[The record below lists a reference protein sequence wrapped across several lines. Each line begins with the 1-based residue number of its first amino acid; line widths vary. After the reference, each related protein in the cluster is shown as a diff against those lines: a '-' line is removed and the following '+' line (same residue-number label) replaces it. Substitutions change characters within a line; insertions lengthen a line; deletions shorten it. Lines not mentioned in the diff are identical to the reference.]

1 LSYLLLPSPS
11 RGFGRRLRIKKGRKF
26 EPCDRFFQELKGDT
40 SNKREKSVPQQ
51 AIPAKPFLRRF
62 ARVYLHGTG
71 SNSGY
76 VDRPNVT
83 LGLECPWEDP
93 PRGLST
99 ARPSACGVNANPAL
113 PESVDHASAA
123 PYHEWMP
130 ASFPALRRFPR
141 VAGPLGCAV
150 FFSLALASTITAQA
164 ATPAQ
169 SGKASKSNV
178 TSPTNLPDLP
188 LYNPARRRTLWL
200 TPLAPPTARRT
211 YVSASAPATQE
222 ERGLSKEAL
231 IRSVEEKFAS
241 GEQNYKAGHLEAA
254 RKDFDQA
261 MDELL
266 ASPYDLGSDPQ
277 LSELF
282 HRMVDTVYT
291 DELQAFR
298 AGDGFNEAPAVPAAI
313 DEVAEMTFPV
323 DPRLKAR
330 AEEAAKNISHDL
342 PLTVNDEVLSFLNF
356 FQTPHGRAI
365 VENGLRRA
373 GRYREMIARVL
384 AQEGVPQD
392 LIYLAQAESAFQPTA
407 LSRAGARGMW
417 QFVAYR
423 GQEYGLRHT
432 WWLDERQDPEKA
444 THAAAQHLRD
454 LYLLF
459 GDWYLAMA
467 AYNCGPGNVQKAIE
481 RTGYADFWELYRRN
495 VLPRETKNYVP
506 IILAL
511 TLIAKDAPHYGIQ
524 AEPEAPVPSDVVKPG
539 RAIDLR
545 LVAET
550 IDVDVETLRS
560 LNPSLLRLATPD
572 DPSFELH
579 LPAGTA
585 ERFSAEIAD
594 IPADKWV
601 SWRRHRVA
609 PGETLTAIAKKYH
622 VTAKAIAEANSLES
636 QTSLN
641 TGEKIII
648 PAIQPEAESKRHLV
662 SYRVRKGDT
671 LGGIADRFGVETDD
685 VRKWNKLSANHVR
698 SGMVLRI
705 YSMENISER
714 SAARTKAH
722 AKGTA
727 RVQHKTKPGTSAKTS
742 TAQHSSAAAKSD
754 NKKHPSAVAQNHS
767 AAANRD

>member
-1 LSYLLLPSPS
+1 M
-11 RGFGRRLRIKKGRKF
+11 
-26 EPCDRFFQELKGDT
+26 T
-40 SNKREKSVPQQ
+40 
-51 AIPAKPFLRRF
+51 A
-62 ARVYLHGTG
+62 T
-71 SNSGY
+71 
-76 VDRPNVT
+76 VT
-83 LGLECPWEDP
+83 
-93 PRGLST
+93 
-99 ARPSACGVNANPAL
+99 
-113 PESVDHASAA
+113 A
-123 PYHEWMP
+123 PYHEWMAPPLPSLSNRVLLAGALAIAICSSLPTRASERP
-130 ASFPALRRFPR
+130 ADKPPKQAPIPARLDLPAL
-141 VAGPLGCAV
+141 PL
-150 FFSLALASTITAQA
+150 
-164 ATPAQ
+164 
-169 SGKASKSNV
+169 
-178 TSPTNLPDLP
+178 D
-188 LYNPARRRTLWL
+188 NPAHRNIIWL
-200 TPLAPPTARRT
+200 NSPVPDAR
-211 YVSASAPATQE
+211 Q
-222 ERGLSKEAL
+222 AL
-231 IRSVEEKFAS
+231 IQKVEAKFAS

-254 RKDFDQA
+254 RKDFDEAVDWILQ
-261 MDELL
+261 
-266 ASPYDLGSDPQ
+266 SGYDPNSDPR

-282 HRMVDTVYT
+282 HRVVDTVYT

-298 AGDGFNEAPAVPAAI
+298 AGDGFNEAPAVPAPI

-356 FQTPHGRAI
+356 FQTPRGRAI
-365 VENGLRRA
+365 VETGLRRA

-384 AQEGVPQD
+384 GEEGVPQD

-454 LYLLF
+454 LYKMF

-524 AEPEAPVPSDVVKPG
+524 AEPELPVATDIVKPG

-550 IDVDVETLRS
+550 IDVDVDTLRN
-560 LNPSLLRLATPD
+560 LNPSLLRMATPD
-572 DPSFELH
+572 DPAFELR
-579 LPAGTA
+579 LPPGTA

-609 PGETLTAIAKKYH
+609 AGETLTSIAKN
-622 VTAKAIAEANSLES
+622 IA
-636 QTSLN
+636 
-641 TGEKIII
+641 
-648 PAIQPEAESKRHLV
+648 
-662 SYRVRKGDT
+662 
-671 LGGIADRFGVETDD
+671 
-685 VRKWNKLSANHVR
+685 
-698 SGMVLRI
+698 LRPRPSPMPTI
-705 YSMENISER
+705 WSMPWR
-714 SAARTKAH
+714 SAPAR
-722 AKGTA
+722 
-727 RVQHKTKPGTSAKTS
+727 
-742 TAQHSSAAAKSD
+742 
-754 NKKHPSAVAQNHS
+754 N
-767 AAANRD
+767 